1 VTVWI
6 SEKLA
11 RAIHDEQIAQHGGI
25 PGLRDPGLLESALA
39 RPPNAASD
47 SDPGIVALGAITD
60 LAIARSH
67 PFLDGNKRTAF
78 ASMTTFF
85 DLNGVMFDPPEAEAV
100 LTMFALAADDVDDAT
115 FIAWVSRHAKAAP

>member
-1 VTVWI
+1 MTVWI
-6 SEKLA
+6 FEKLA

-25 PGLRDPGLLESALA
+25 PGLRDPGLLRSALA
-39 RPPNAASD
+39 RPLNAASYGD
-47 SDPGIVALGAITD
+47 TGAIELGAITA
-60 LAIARSH
+60 LAIARNH

-100 LTMFALAADDVDDAT
+100 LTMFALAAGDIDDAT
-115 FIAWVSRHAKAAP
+115 FFAWVSRNARVDR